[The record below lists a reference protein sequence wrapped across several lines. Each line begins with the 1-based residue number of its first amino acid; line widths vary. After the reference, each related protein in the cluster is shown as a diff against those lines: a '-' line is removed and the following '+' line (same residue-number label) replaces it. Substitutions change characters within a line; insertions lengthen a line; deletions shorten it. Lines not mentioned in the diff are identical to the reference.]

1 MCYASVFVM
10 KLFCYVRKYFLEIK
24 NSNMCGV
31 VCVVEAVTRK
41 RSHTTQKFFSV
52 NLVILMAV
60 WRSGIVV
67 GCLDEVAVR

>member
-1 MCYASVFVM
+1 
-10 KLFCYVRKYFLEIK
+10 
-24 NSNMCGV
+24 MCGV
-31 VCVVEAVTRK
+31 VSVVEAVTRK

-67 GCLDEVAVR
+67 GCLDEVALR